1 MPTPNGDTSSGLRI
15 ATESLSTFRASAK
28 VFVVGILMG
37 SADAVP
43 GISGGTVA
51 LIAGI
56 YGRLIAAITAIT
68 PSRVLDLL
76 RAILPVGSGSS
87 RHRAGAILEEFDA
100 VFVATLLTG
109 VVTAV
114 LIVGRIVEYAAA
126 SAPVLLFG
134 LFFGLIAA
142 SAVILWR
149 ALTVDSI
156 GQWLAVVLGFSLAFA
171 LSGGVKVL
179 DSGGLAVVF
188 VAGAIAVS
196 AMILPGI
203 SGSLLLII
211 LGQYLPMYDSL
222 NGFVDGI
229 GGMVTG
235 GGFEAVVGPGREVF
249 TFLLGGLVGLFTV
262 ARLISHLLDRNRDA
276 TLAFLVA
283 LVFGA
288 LRAPVAELSNIEG
301 IVWTVTTVSEFGA
314 VALVGGVLVLVL
326 DWYAIDIDFGSL

>member
-1 MPTPNGDTSSGLRI
+1 MSS
-15 ATESLSTFRASAK
+15 
-28 VFVVGILMG
+28 
-37 SADAVP
+37 
-43 GISGGTVA
+43 ISFER
-51 LIAGI
+51 
-56 YGRLIAAITAIT
+56 YYRW
-68 PSRVLDLL
+68 
-76 RAILPVGSGSS
+76 GSGSS

-249 TFLLGGLVGLFTV
+249 TFLFGGLVGLFTV

-301 IVWTVTTVSEFGA
+301 VVWTVTTVSEFGA